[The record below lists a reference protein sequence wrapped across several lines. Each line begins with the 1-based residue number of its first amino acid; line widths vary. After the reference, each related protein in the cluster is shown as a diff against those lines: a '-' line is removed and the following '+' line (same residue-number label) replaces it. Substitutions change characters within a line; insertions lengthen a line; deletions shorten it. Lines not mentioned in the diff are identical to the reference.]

1 MPKFFIKDKQ
11 IYNDRI
17 DIQGEDINH
26 IKNVLRM
33 KINDEILV
41 ANEDNGMNYKAK
53 IASFERDKII
63 CLIQEEFK
71 GNVES
76 NVKISLYQGFPKFDK
91 FEYII
96 QKCTEVGVNEFIPV
110 KMKRTIVKFNE
121 KDLDKKLE
129 RFNKI
134 AEIASKQSL
143 RDIVPQVKNVIDYK
157 NLVEEFKSYDL
168 VLVAYEEEKD
178 NTLKNVLREFE
189 QKNKNE
195 EYKIAILIGPEG
207 GIDKDEIDQ
216 IKSLENVKVVTLG
229 SRILRTETAPI
240 VISSQVI
247 YELEK

>member
-1 MPKFFIKDKQ
+1 
-11 IYNDRI
+11 
-17 DIQGEDINH
+17 
-26 IKNVLRM
+26 
-33 KINDEILV
+33 
-41 ANEDNGMNYKAK
+41 
-53 IASFERDKII
+53 
-63 CLIQEEFK
+63 
-71 GNVES
+71 
-76 NVKISLYQGFPKFDK
+76 
-91 FEYII
+91 
-96 QKCTEVGVNEFIPV
+96 
-110 KMKRTIVKFNE
+110 MKRTIVKFNE

-143 RDIVPQVKNVIDYK
+143 RDIVPQVKNVIDFK
-157 NLVEEFKSYDL
+157 SLNEEFKNYDL
-168 VLVAYEEEKD
+168 VLVAYEDEKD

-189 QKNKNE
+189 QNNKNE

-207 GIDKDEIDQ
+207 GIDKDEIEQ